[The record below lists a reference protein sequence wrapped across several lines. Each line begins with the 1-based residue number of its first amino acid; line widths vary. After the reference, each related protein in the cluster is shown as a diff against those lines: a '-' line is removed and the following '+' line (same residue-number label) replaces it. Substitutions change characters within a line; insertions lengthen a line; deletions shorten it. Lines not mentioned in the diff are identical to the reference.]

1 MTIEQ
6 QAAEA
11 AIAALNLPEVVADFE
26 QLLAFWDGVD
36 EGRAWIVAGLSK
48 QDAADMVNSVAYL
61 PSHFRIAGR
70 MATLKAFSEQ

>member
-6 QAAEA
+6 QASEA
-11 AIAALNLPEVVADFE
+11 AAVALTLPEVANFE

-36 EGRAWIVAGLSK
+36 EGKAWIVAGLSK

>member
-11 AIAALNLPEVVADFE
+11 AHIALKLPDVADFE

-36 EGRAWIVAGLSK
+36 EGRAWIVAGLGK